1 MMLLATPLRLASD
14 MPTDAALVDAVA
26 RGDRRVAVALYDRLR
41 TVMTRVVKRVA
52 PRSADHADLV
62 QQSFVELIVS
72 LRERPTVRS
81 LDAWAATVTA
91 RVVFHRLRREKLE
104 HKFAAVRSAG
114 AGALEEDGDVMS
126 ATPAPAADSH
136 TLAAQRELLTK
147 LAGVM
152 DTLNPGRMQV
162 FVLHDVHGYELKEIA
177 EILGLTVANAQ
188 TRLVRGRKELHEA
201 VASDEALSSALREV
215 MP

>member
-1 MMLLATPLRLASD
+1 MLLATPLRLVAD
-14 MPTDAALVDAVA
+14 MPDDAALIDAVA
-26 RGDRRVAVALYDRLR
+26 RGDRRVSVALYDRLR

-52 PRSADHADLV
+52 PRATDHSDLV
-62 QQSFVELIVS
+62 QQAFVELIIS

-104 HKFAAVRSAG
+104 HRFAAVEADGEVMTAVPALSSA
-114 AGALEEDGDVMS
+114 S
-126 ATPAPAADSH
+126 DSH
-136 TLAAQRELLTK
+136 QVAAQRELLEK
-147 LAGVM
+147 VSSVM
-152 DTLNPGRMQV
+152 GSLNSGRMQV

-201 VASDEALSSALREV
+201 VAHDEALSSALREV
-215 MP
+215 LP

>member
-1 MMLLATPLRLASD
+1 MLMLLATPLRLVGD
-14 MPTDAALVDAVA
+14 MPNDAALVDAVA
-26 RGDRRVAVALYDRLR
+26 RGDRRVSVALYDRLR

-52 PRSADHADLV
+52 PRASDHADLV
-62 QQSFVELIVS
+62 QQAFVELIVS
-72 LRERPTVRS
+72 LKERPTVRS

-104 HKFAAVRSAG
+104 HRFAAVESDGEVVMAVP
-114 AGALEEDGDVMS
+114 ALSNSDTQQV
-126 ATPAPAADSH
+126 
-136 TLAAQRELLTK
+136 AAQRELLTR
-147 LAGVM
+147 LSGVM
-152 DTLNPGRMQV
+152 AKLNPGRMQV
-162 FVLHDVHGYELKEIA
+162 FVLHDVHGYELKEIS

-201 VASDEALSSALREV
+201 VARDAALSSALREV

>member
-1 MMLLATPLRLASD
+1 MLLATPLRLASD
-14 MPTDAALVDAVA
+14 MPSDAALVEAVA

-41 TVMTRVVKRVA
+41 VVMARVVKRVA
-52 PRSADHADLV
+52 PRTADQADLL
-62 QQSFVELIVS
+62 QQAFVELIVS
-72 LRERPTVRS
+72 LKERPTVRS

-91 RVVFHRLRREKLE
+91 RVVYHRLRRERLE
-104 HKFAAVRSAG
+104 HRFAAI
-114 AGALEEDGDVMS
+114 EDDGDVVS
-126 ATPAPAADSH
+126 ATPAPLADAH
-136 TLAAQRELLTK
+136 TLAAQRELLEK
-147 LAGVM
+147 LAEVM
-152 DTLNPGRMQV
+152 RGLNPGRMQV

-201 VASDEALSSALREV
+201 VAGDEALSSALREV

>member
-14 MPTDAALVDAVA
+14 MPTDSALVDAVA

-41 TVMTRVVKRVA
+41 AVMTRVVKRVA
-52 PRSADHADLV
+52 PRSSDHADLV
-62 QQSFVELIVS
+62 QQSFVELIIS
-72 LRERPTVRS
+72 LKERPTVRS

-104 HKFAAVRSAG
+104 HKFAAI
-114 AGALEEDGDVMS
+114 EEDGDVMS
-126 ATPAPAADSH
+126 ATPAPAPDAH
-136 TLAAQRELLTK
+136 TLAAQRELLVK
-147 LAGVM
+147 LSGVM